1 MEDSVTGLIRTS
13 GPVITL
19 NGAWA
24 QNIGEGASY
33 IDFMGDKGGIRLQ
46 YGKDFKLYTVKGGAL
61 MECTPK
67 YQTRDHFQN
76 EIDAFVRCVRTGE
89 KLPSHI
95 DSAILTSRI
104 MQGLYDSAES
114 HREVVF

>member
-1 MEDSVTGLIRTS
+1 
-13 GPVITL
+13 
-19 NGAWA
+19 
-24 QNIGEGASY
+24 
-33 IDFMGDKGGIRLQ
+33 
-46 YGKDFKLYTVKGGAL
+46 

-76 EIDAFVRCVRTGE
+76 EIDAFVRCIRTGE